1 MKRAGL
7 IAFTVIF
14 SLLAFAVGFGGA
26 AGALMLTQPSV
37 SGSTT
42 TINFIVNKDE
52 STASV
57 AARLEKAGLIR
68 NALVFRYYARQKH
81 LDTTIEPGLYKLSPS
96 MSMVQIITELQKGK
110 PDEAVI
116 TVVDGLRVLQYPV
129 EIQGLKNFN
138 ADNFLKIATT
148 GNWMDGT
155 PVNKDYWFVAPKAKN
170 ATAALEGYLYP
181 DTYFMDTGADEQ
193 AVIRRMLGTFGE
205 HLCPGPANNPDAAGE
220 YFSDKAQ
227 CRQHATTVQVGGKDV
242 NIFDAMNT
250 AFFTKDDVVGLYDTL
265 TVASIAEREDT
276 VNLDDAARVANVFH
290 NRYLELLGKSG
301 GVGDTAGFFA
311 ADSTVQYARDTDKPP
326 AVWPIK
332 WPPLADSGKN
342 ISPNNPY
349 NTYTHKGLTPGP
361 IAAPIWKLIVAAATP
376 QSPKDFPYFYYVNDK
391 CGKLYLAKDNAD
403 FQANAVPHLNDH
415 NC

>member
-1 MKRAGL
+1 MKKAGL
-7 IAFTVIF
+7 VAFTVIF

-26 AGALMLTQPSV
+26 TGALMLSQPSV

-42 TINFIVNKDE
+42 TINFIVNKND
-52 STASV
+52 STAAV

-68 NALVFRYYARQKH
+68 NALVFRFYARQKH
-81 LDTTIEPGLYKLSPS
+81 LDTSIEPGLYKLSPN
-96 MSMVQIITELQKGK
+96 MSMVQIITALQKGK
-110 PDEAVI
+110 PDETVI
-116 TVVDGLRVLQYPV
+116 KVLDGLRVLQYPT

-138 ADNFLKIATT
+138 ADNFIKIATT

-155 PVNKDYWFVAPKAKN
+155 PVNKDFWFVAPKAKN

-181 DTYFMDTGADEQ
+181 DTYFMDPAADETE
-193 AVIRRMLGTFGE
+193 VIKRMLGTLGE
-205 HLCPGPANNPDAAGE
+205 HLCPGPTNNPDAAGE

-227 CRQHATTVQVGGKDV
+227 CRQHATTVKVGSKDV
-242 NIFDAMNT
+242 NIFDAMN
-250 AFFTKDDVVGLYDTL
+250 AAYFTKDDVVGLYDSL
-265 TVASIAEREDT
+265 TVASITARERGDN
-276 VNLDDAARVANVFH
+276 VAAVANVFH

-301 GVGDTAGFFA
+301 GVGDTAGFFQ

-326 AVWPIK
+326 AVWPIN
-332 WPPLADSGKN
+332 WPPLAGAAAKD

-361 IAAPIWKLIVAAATP
+361 IAAPIWDLIVAAATP
-376 QSPKDFPYFYYVNDK
+376 KSPKDFPYFYFLHDK
-391 CGKLYLAKDNAD
+391 CGKTYLAKDNAD
-403 FQANAVPHLNDH
+403 FQANAIPHINDH